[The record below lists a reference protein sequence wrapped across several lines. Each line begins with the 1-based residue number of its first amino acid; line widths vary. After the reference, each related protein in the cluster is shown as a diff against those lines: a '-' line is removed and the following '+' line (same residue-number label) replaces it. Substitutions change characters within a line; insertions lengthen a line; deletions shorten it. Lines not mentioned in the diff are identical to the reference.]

1 MKTFAEIKAAH
12 PSLFPETARIECGE
26 GWAGIVGGL
35 LDDIASVRLLAEMSH
50 FRILA
55 VRQDLGF
62 MKIDAGYDGFYEDGF
77 RPSLLLAEFRSRVT
91 CEECGRPGHM
101 RTTDGWKRCRCDE
114 HCTPEE
120 RAQPPR
126 PAWTLGRETLRGFY
140 WYDQEADEVRIVED
154 LASIGMPA
162 DHIER
167 IMRNR
172 DYQPEAAKVFED
184 MPPPRNRP
192 DGFETE

>member
-12 PSLFPETARIECGE
+12 PSLFPESARVECGE
-26 GWAGIVGGL
+26 GWAGIVGRL

-50 FRILA
+50 FRILS

-77 RPSLLLAEFRSRVT
+77 RPSLMLAEFRSRVT
-91 CEECGRPGHM
+91 CEECGQPGHM

-126 PAWTLGRETLRGFY
+126 PAWTLGRETSRGFY
-140 WYDQEADEVRIVED
+140 WYDQAVDEARYVED

-162 DHIER
+162 EQIER
-167 IMRNR
+167 IMASR
-172 DYQPEAAKVFED
+172 DYPPEAVKILED
-184 MPPPRNRP
+184 LPPPIERP
-192 DGFETE
+192 KGFETE